1 MQWINQIGDLLQQ
14 YHGTPAN
21 QAPATVDNDFDQFTQ
36 VAPQSAISQGLA
48 EAFRSN
54 QTPPFGNMLGQLF
67 GQSNGMQRANI
78 LNTLIS
84 IAGPALLS
92 QVLNRR
98 GSSASGGLGGLLGSL
113 SGAAQP
119 AITPEQAE
127 QISPEEVQ
135 EIAAE
140 AEQRDPSIVDRVS
153 DLYAEHP
160 TLIKT
165 LGGAALAVIL
175 AKLAKDHSGLNL

>member
-1 MQWINQIGDLLQQ
+1 MEWMNQIGNLLQQ
-14 YHGTPAN
+14 YHGATAN
-21 QAPATVDNDFDQFTQ
+21 QAPATVNDDFDQFTQ
-36 VAPQSAISQGLA
+36 AAPQSAVSQGLA
-48 EAFRSN
+48 EAFRSD
-54 QTPPFGNMLGQLF
+54 QTPPFGSMLGQLF
-67 GQSNGMQRANI
+67 GQSNGTQRASI

-98 GSSASGGLGGLLGSL
+98 GGGGGGLGGLLGGLTGS
-113 SGAAQP
+113 SQP
-119 AITPEQAE
+119 TITPAQAE

-153 DLYAEHP
+153 DVYAEHP